1 MSDARRRTRAVT
13 IGAVTIAGALL
24 TVATAAATTMSPS
37 DAVGLAMLAAGAAA
51 VSAFGGAVAL
61 HLARSRTIAVQSAI
75 AAVVAMLTV
84 VVGVFGAA
92 QAMFLTE
99 EDVGALTVILVASTT
114 VAAITAVLVGGRV
127 GRASDRLAESARRV
141 GEGATDLG
149 TSSHLP
155 HDLARLHAE
164 LSRSA
169 ARLDDAR
176 SRERALDQSRRELV
190 AWVSHDL
197 RTPLSGIRAM
207 AEALED
213 GIVTDPEIVEQYHV
227 ALRIEADRLSELI
240 DDLFELSR
248 TQAGVL
254 HLDVERVSL
263 GDLVSDAIATA
274 TPIAATKGVE
284 LEGRLDGDSPELSV
298 SAREV
303 LRALRNIL
311 ENAIRHTPND
321 GTVVVEA
328 GVDGDRAYV
337 TVRDTGG
344 GISESDL
351 PRVFDVAFRGDTART
366 PGGGAGLGLAIAR
379 GLVEAH
385 RGEVQVRNENGGACF
400 TVRLPLEEVD
410 VS

>member
-1 MSDARRRTRAVT
+1 VT
-13 IGAVTIAGALL
+13 IGAVTLAGALL

-37 DAVGLAMLAAGAAA
+37 DAIGLAMLAAAAAA

-61 HLARSRTIAVQSAI
+61 RLARSRTIAVQSAI

-114 VAAITAVLVGGRV
+114 VAAVTAILVGGRV

-155 HDLARLHAE
+155 QDLARLHAE

-213 GIVTDPEIVEQYHV
+213 GVVADTETVEQYHI

-274 TPIAATKGVE
+274 APIAATKGVE
-284 LEGRLDGDSPELSV
+284 LEGRLEGDSPELTV

-311 ENAIRHTPND
+311 ENAIRHTPSD

-337 TVRDTGG
+337 TVRDSGG
-344 GISESDL
+344 GISETDL
-351 PRVFDVAFRGDTART
+351 PRVFDVAFRGDAART
-366 PGGGAGLGLAIAR
+366 PGAGAGLGLAIAR